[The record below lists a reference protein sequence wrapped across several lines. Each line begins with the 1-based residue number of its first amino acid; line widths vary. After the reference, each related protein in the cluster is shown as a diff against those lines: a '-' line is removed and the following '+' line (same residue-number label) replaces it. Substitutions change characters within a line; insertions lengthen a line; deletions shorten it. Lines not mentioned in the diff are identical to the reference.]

1 MLSRLVGRRKSEV
14 DETVTGSTQLKKNVG
29 PRRVRAMLT
38 TVDPWSIMKL
48 AFLLS
53 IAAGIMFVVA
63 TGIVW
68 NVLNKM
74 NVFTSINEQ
83 ITTILGPES
92 KVTFLQFTDR
102 NKIMSVVILL
112 SVVNSILMTGL
123 ATIGA
128 FLYNLIVKLVG
139 GVYITL
145 TDE

>member
-1 MLSRLVGRRKSEV
+1 
-14 DETVTGSTQLKKNVG
+14 
-29 PRRVRAMLT
+29 MLT

-53 IAAGIMFVVA
+53 IAMGIVLVVA
-63 TGIVW
+63 VAIIW
-68 NVLNKM
+68 NVLNQM
-74 NVFTSINEQ
+74 GVFTAINEQ

-92 KVTFLQFTDR
+92 KTTFLQFTDR
-102 NKIMSVVILL
+102 NKIMSVTILL
-112 SVVNSILMTGL
+112 AVVNSILMTGL

-128 FLYNLIVKLVG
+128 FLYNLVVKLVG